1 MQTAPDP
8 TTLPPFYSGY
18 VSLVQDM
25 NMMKALSTSGE
36 ACAALL
42 KSLPDE
48 MGHYR
53 YAPEK
58 WSINELVCHMM
69 DAERIFAYRALRF
82 SRKDDTPLAGFEEKT
97 YAPQAN
103 AHSRTLQQ
111 LAAEM
116 QRLRATT
123 IDLFD
128 SFTPDMLQLKGN
140 ANNSIISVVNI
151 GYVIAGHEMHH
162 CAVIQER
169 YLKAL

>member
-1 MQTAPDP
+1 MKTAPDP
-8 TTLPPFYSGY
+8 ATLPPFYSGY

-25 NMMKALSTSGE
+25 DVMEALSVSG
-36 ACAALL
+36 AATETLL
-42 KSLPDE
+42 RSLPEE
-48 MGHYR
+48 MELYR
-53 YAPEK
+53 YAPDK
-58 WSINELVCHMM
+58 WSVNELVCHMM

-82 SRKDDTPLAGFEEKT
+82 ARKDDTPLAGFEENT
-97 YAPQAN
+97 YAPHAN

-123 IDLFD
+123 IDLFA

-140 ANNSIISVVNI
+140 ANNNIISVINI

-169 YLKAL
+169 YLKTL